1 MADALTDLHQTAR
14 DFAEAGIPPFPC
26 VEGGKAPACA
36 NGFKDAACDV
46 AQIDQWWTANPNYN
60 VAIEPDRAGWCVV
73 DIDGAEGE
81 ASWAKL
87 LSEHGAPDTYEVRT
101 PRGGRHLY
109 FAGSLPATASKIGAK
124 IDTRGV
130 GSYVLIAPSVVNGKP
145 YEVSEDRDM
154 APLPAWIAEL
164 ATARSERATAA
175 ANVELDSAAN
185 IDRAVAFLKAQPPAI
200 EGHGG
205 DAHTFAT
212 AAAVRDLGVSEESA
226 GRLLADHWNDRCVPP
241 WQADELETKIS
252 NAYAYGQNEA
262 GAYAAPP
269 AQEIFG
275 STIAALTAATPAP
288 SAGRG
293 VVLRD
298 EGMQD
303 SRPPPRYLID
313 GLLPEVG
320 TVGWHAPF
328 NSYKSFLATDTAL
341 AAASGRPAFGKF
353 AVHRQG
359 SVIAMLGEG
368 LSGLETLRRP
378 AWRIAR
384 SIPEGERIPIYTTEG
399 VPPVRSAEDVGAYF
413 AAVDT
418 LAKPPVLIVID
429 TLSRAMAGLNENDAG
444 DAGRYLEMVEAM
456 AKRYRCC
463 VLTIM
468 HEGKVEDRGA
478 RGSSAFAAGFDA
490 VWRIEADTN
499 TLTAKLVPV
508 KLKDDAGIEPIHLK
522 GRAVPVP
529 GTKGSLVF
537 DWVAPDDYKRA
548 AGKAGGIQR
557 GDVGKALQELGAVRG
572 ETVPTRVLAASLAG
586 PGAGVNLISA
596 AEKNLRRGAHDRFA
610 AYVAHHGQGR
620 GDATLWAMPTLD
632 IEEGGR

>member
-14 DFAEAGIPPFPC
+14 DFAEAGIPVFPC
-26 VEGGKAPACA
+26 VEGGKAPATP
-36 NGFKDAACDV
+36 NGFKDATRDV
-46 AQIDQWWTANPNYN
+46 AQIDQWWTENPNYN
-60 VAIEPDRAGWCVV
+60 VAIEPERAGWCVV

-87 LSEHGAPDTYEVRT
+87 LSERGAPDTYEVRT

-145 YEVSEDRDM
+145 YDVSEDRDM
-154 APLPAWIAEL
+154 APLPPWIAEL
-164 ATARSERATAA
+164 ATARSERATAP
-175 ANVELDSAAN
+175 ANIELDAEPN
-185 IDRAVAFLKAQPPAI
+185 VGRAIAFLKGQSPAI
-200 EGHGG
+200 EGSGG

-212 AAAVRDLGVSEESA
+212 AAALRDLGVSEESA
-226 GRLLADHWNDRCVPP
+226 CRLLADHWNDRCVPP
-241 WQADELETKIS
+241 WQPDELAVKVS

-262 GAYAAPP
+262 GAYAVAPSVFDAAVEKLAEAP
-269 AQEIFG
+269 AQ
-275 STIAALTAATPAP
+275 S
-288 SAGRG
+288 SGRV

-298 EGMQD
+298 EAMQD
-303 SRPPPRYLID
+303 SRPAPRYLVE
-313 GLLPEVG
+313 GLLPDVG

-328 NSYKSFLATDTAL
+328 NSYKSFLAADIAL
-341 AAASGRPAFGKF
+341 AAAAKRLAFGRF
-353 AVHRQG
+353 AVHRPG
-359 SVIAMLGEG
+359 NVVGMFGEG
-368 LSGLETLRRP
+368 LSGFESLRRK

-384 SIPEGERIPIYTTEG
+384 GIPAGERMPIFTTDG
-399 VPPVRSAEDVGAYF
+399 LPLVRSEEEVATYIRAIDGLRV
-413 AAVDT
+413 
-418 LAKPPVLIVID
+418 PPVLIVID

-444 DAGRYLEMVEAM
+444 DAGRYLEMVETM
-456 AKRYRCC
+456 ANRYRCC

-468 HEGKVEDRGA
+468 HEGKIEDRGP
-478 RGSSAFAAGFDA
+478 RGSTAIPAGLGN
-490 VWRIEADTN
+490 VWKIEADTN

-548 AGKAGGIQR
+548 AGKAAGVQR
-557 GDVGKALQELGAVRG
+557 GDVGKALIELGAVRG
-572 ETVPTRVLAASLAG
+572 ETVPTRVLAASLVG

-620 GDATLWAMPTLD
+620 GDATLWAMPTLE
-632 IEEGGR
+632 IEEGSR